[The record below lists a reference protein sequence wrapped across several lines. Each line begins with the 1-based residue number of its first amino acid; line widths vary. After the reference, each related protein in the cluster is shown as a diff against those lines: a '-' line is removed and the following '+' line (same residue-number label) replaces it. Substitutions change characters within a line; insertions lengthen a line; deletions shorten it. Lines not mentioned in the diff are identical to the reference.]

1 MLFRSPWL
9 YVFMLL
15 GLLLVAWWTVP
26 RALGQAG
33 LGQHFHPVLFFM
45 GAAFLLLETR
55 AVTSL
60 ALLFGSTWV
69 VNTAVFAGILAMALV
84 SNLVVARVGRV
95 PVVPAFV
102 ALLASLMALWWFEPS
117 MLAGSPL
124 LIRGGAGALINALPV
139 GIAGLLVSQQLRTSP
154 DPAAAMASNLVGS
167 MVGGCLEYLSTVT
180 GLRALVLLAMVL
192 YLLAWRGMLRSAPA
206 Q

>member
-1 MLFRSPWL
+1 MQD
-9 YVFMLL
+9 LL
-15 GLLLVAWWTVP
+15 PFSNPNVA
-26 RALGQAG
+26 AC
-33 LGQHFHPVLFFM
+33 
-45 GAAFLLLETR
+45 
-55 AVTSL
+55 S
-60 ALLFGSTWV
+60 
-69 VNTAVFAGILAMALV
+69 
-84 SNLVVARVGRV
+84 
-95 PVVPAFV
+95 
-102 ALLASLMALWWFEPS
+102 
-117 MLAGSPL
+117 
-124 LIRGGAGALINALPV
+124 GAGALINALPV